1 VSALTVAQRQA
12 LTDLESS
19 GWPPLTV
26 AVWHGDDSIEAD
38 WPEGIVRITADGAWC
53 VIG

>member
-1 VSALTVAQRQA
+1 VSALTAAQRQA
-12 LTDLESS
+12 LVDLESA

-38 WPEGIVRITADGAWC
+38 WPEGIVRITADGAWS